1 MKKTI
6 IFTLFLMLLISC
18 TKLNDKEEIIEE
30 DEVVVLDKKTVS
42 FNAVG
47 DNLIHGAIYAD
58 PIANN
63 DYRGVY
69 ELVKPYVKE
78 ADVSFIN
85 QETVLGGLELG
96 LQSYPMFNS
105 PQEIGDA
112 VVDAGFDWVNHA
124 TNHSLDMREAGVV
137 NSLAFWDKYPEVKV
151 TGIARSNEE
160 ANKAKIIERDGVK
173 FGLLAYR
180 YGTNGIP
187 IPEGKDYL
195 VNLIDKDKIEKD
207 VKELEKKVDSILVS
221 MHWGVEY
228 QLMYNEEQSDLA
240 QFLADLNV
248 DVVIGHHPPVIQ
260 PIEYV
265 EGKDGNQTLVIYSLG
280 NFLSGQDQN
289 YRLLGGLASFD
300 IEFDPNTN
308 ETKVINPGFM
318 PIITYYNKSL
328 TGFKLY
334 PLKNFTSDLASS
346 HYLSNSDLSYEFFKS
361 VVDDVM
367 SEKIKIDY

>member
-6 IFTLFLMLLISC
+6 ILSLLVILLFGC
-18 TKLNDKEEIIEE
+18 TKLNEKEDIIE
-30 DEVVVLDKKTVS
+30 DEVIVLDKKTVS

-47 DNLIHGAIYAD
+47 DNLIHGAIYVD
-58 PIANN
+58 PVSNN
-63 DYRGVY
+63 DYRRVY
-69 ELVKPYVKE
+69 DLVKPYVEK

-85 QETVLGGLELG
+85 QETVLGGVELG

-124 TNHSLDMREAGVV
+124 TNHTLDMREAGVV
-137 NSLAFWDKYPEVKV
+137 KSLEFWEKYPQIKV
-151 TGIARSNEE
+151 TGMARSNEE
-160 ANKAKIIERDGVK
+160 ASKAKIIEKDGVK
-173 FGLLAYR
+173 FGLLAYT

-207 VKELEKKVDSILVS
+207 VKALESKVDSILVS

-228 QLMYNEEQSDLA
+228 QLMYNDEQSDLA

-248 DVVIGHHPPVIQ
+248 DVVIGHHPHVIQ

-265 EGKDGNQTLVIYSLG
+265 KGKDGNETLVIYSLG

-308 ETKVINPGFM
+308 KTRVINPGFM

-334 PLKNFTSDLASS
+334 PLKDFNNDLAKS
-346 HYLSNSDLSYEFFKS
+346 HYLSGSDLSYDFFKN

-367 SEKIKIDY
+367 GENIKIDY